1 MKKGLSL
8 IYAVLLCVCMAGCS
22 PEHNQKSNTDIVNAE
37 QMSAVENQQDINSNA
52 TPIQEDGGEE
62 NYEVIEDHTD
72 RNPFYLLHQA
82 FIKTKSQLLVT
93 FELMLVLLLVLSFIL
108 YLAEHFA
115 QPDVYKHF
123 PTSLLWTF
131 VKCIQ
136 DPGEMASPKP
146 ITLLGRIVANVIGL
160 LGVAVFVIPAGIIS
174 SGFIGAMEEERQE
187 IQIHENIKTLHMAFE
202 RKLDRPTGFQ
212 ITPKYISITEIQARL
227 GLKEDEILD
236 AVRNDD
242 HYRLINVGV
251 TQTAEDHPQ
260 DMLAVEHFTLNTAY
274 GQCIDRGSKVTIFS
288 PSNIVD
294 PVMGWWS
301 YYLAMIGGFNYI
313 SRELG
318 QTRPYL
324 SYYTYKPELNIPG
337 NMEFMED
344 MNHLAKSSD
353 SWVFSLMPSS
363 GQYEPNYPTQFHFCY
378 GLKKGETAFSNPNIT
393 LNDTLAFDAFY
404 HSLSDILENRYSLY
418 TDKQKYHN
426 NSNPAFF
433 ARHLDNKVNA
443 VSLRVAWSVTCWD
456 MNAVKIAKDVA
467 ECINKEILHLEG
479 NPDVPRLKIKAIGY
493 EGYNNPLP

>member
-1 MKKGLSL
+1 MKKKLFTIQIL
-8 IYAVLLCVCMAGCS
+8 VLLVLCMAGCDHS
-22 PEHNQKSNTDIVNAE
+22 QKQRNNANIVNTE
-37 QMSAVENQQDINSNA
+37 LSPAVDNHVINTNA
-52 TPIQEDGGEE
+52 VPVQADEGEE
-62 NYEVIEDHTD
+62 HYEVKENHTD
-72 RNPFYLLHQA
+72 RNPFYLLQQA
-82 FIKTKSQLLVT
+82 FLKTKSQLLVT

-115 QPDVYKHF
+115 QPNVYKHF

-136 DPGEMASPKP
+136 DPGEMAPPKP

-160 LGVAVFVIPAGIIS
+160 LGVAVFAIPAGIVS
-174 SGFIGAMEEERQE
+174 SGFIGAMEEEQQA
-187 IQIHENIKTLHMAFE
+187 IQIHENIKTLHLAFE
-202 RKLDRPTGFQ
+202 RKLDRPTGYQ
-212 ITPKYISITEIQARL
+212 IAPKYISITEIQARL

-236 AVRNDD
+236 AVRNND

-251 TQTAEDHPQ
+251 TQTAEEHPQ
-260 DMLAVEHFTLNTAY
+260 DMLAVELYTLNTVY

-294 PVMGWWS
+294 PIMGWWS

-337 NMEFMED
+337 NTEFMED
-344 MNHLAKSSD
+344 MNYLANASD
-353 SWVFSLMPSS
+353 SWVFTLMPSS
-363 GQYEPNYPTQFHFCY
+363 GQFEPNYPTQFHFGY

-404 HSLSDILENRYSLY
+404 HSLSDVLENRYSLCA
-418 TDKQKYHN
+418 DKQKYHN
-426 NSNPAFF
+426 NSNPALF
-433 ARHLDNKVNA
+433 ARHLENKVNA
-443 VSLRVAWSVTCWD
+443 VSLRVAWSVICWD
-456 MNAVKIAKDVA
+456 MRAIKIARDIA

-479 NPDVPRLKIKAIGY
+479 NPDVPELKVKDIGY
-493 EGYNNPLP
+493 NGYNN

>member
-1 MKKGLSL
+1 MRLVNKYIICLSL
-8 IYAVLLCVCMAGCS
+8 LIVTLFASCVSGSDEQNKVVSDSIVLIS
-22 PEHNQKSNTDIVNAE
+22 DQT
-37 QMSAVENQQDINSNA
+37 
-52 TPIQEDGGEE
+52 QEVVAAADDGADD
-62 NYEVIEDHTD
+62 NYVVVQHHTD
-72 RNPFYLLHQA
+72 RNPFYLLQQA
-82 FIKTKSQLLVT
+82 FAKTKSQLLVT

-115 QPDVYKHF
+115 QPTVYKHF

-136 DPGEMASPKP
+136 DPGEMAPPKP

-160 LGVAVFVIPAGIIS
+160 LGVAVFAIPAGIVS
-174 SGFIGAMEEERQE
+174 SGFIGAMEEEQQA
-187 IQIHENIKTLHMAFE
+187 IQIHENIKTLHLAFE
-202 RKLDRPTGFQ
+202 RKLDRPTGYQ
-212 ITPKYISITEIQARL
+212 IAPKYISITEIQARL

-251 TQTAEDHPQ
+251 TQTAEEHPQ
-260 DMLAVEHFTLNTAY
+260 DMLAVELYTLNTVY

-288 PSNIVD
+288 PGNIVD
-294 PVMGWWS
+294 PIMGWWS

-337 NMEFMED
+337 NTEFMED
-344 MNHLAKSSD
+344 MNYLANASD
-353 SWVFSLMPSS
+353 SWVFTLMPSS
-363 GQYEPNYPTQFHFCY
+363 GQFEPKYPTQFHFSY

-404 HSLSDILENRYSLY
+404 HSLSDVLENRYSLCA
-418 TDKQKYHN
+418 DKQKYHN
-426 NSNPAFF
+426 NSNPALF
-433 ARHLDNKVNA
+433 ARHLENKVNA
-443 VSLRVAWSVTCWD
+443 VSLRVAWSVICWD
-456 MNAVKIAKDVA
+456 MRAIKIARDIA
-467 ECINKEILHLEG
+467 EAINRELLGLDG
-479 NPDVPRLKIKAIGY
+479 NPDVPELKVKDIGY
-493 EGYNNPLP
+493 EGYTN